1 MAAAGWI
8 LSIVLIFILAGL
20 IWYFRRRAIESFL
33 SAAPFEKLE
42 ASLVSTI
49 HDAGWKLLSM
59 HDIQARLVGAGFDI
73 KRISV
78 YEICRPDYAAAVL
91 EKDGNKRFS
100 ALMPCRISI
109 YEMQDGTTGLSMINA
124 GLLATLFGGVVKR
137 LMGNAAS
144 ESEIIIHKAIKT
156 AEHE

>member
-8 LSIVLIFILAGL
+8 IGIVSILVLAWM
-20 IWYFRRRAIESFL
+20 IWYFRRNAIESF
-33 SAAPFEKLE
+33 STAAPFEKME
-42 ASLVSTI
+42 ATLVNTI
-49 HDAGWKLLSM
+49 QEAGWKLLSM
-59 HDIQARLVGAGFDI
+59 HDIQARLVGAGFDV
-73 KRISV
+73 KRIAV

-91 EKDGNKRFS
+91 EKDTNKRFS

-109 YEMQDGTTGLSMINA
+109 YEMQDGTTGMSMINA
-124 GLLATLFGGVVKR
+124 DLLATLFGGVVKR
-137 LMGNAAS
+137 IMGKAAS